1 MDTKEIEILLKDHG
15 IKPSHHRMKI
25 YEYLV
30 THRNHPNVDMV
41 YQELI
46 REIPTLSR
54 TTLYNTLNL
63 FLEKGVVQLIT
74 IAENEMHYDADVSIH
89 GHFLCKECKNIYDI
103 WLEDNTFDLPDLEDF
118 EVDESHIYFRG
129 TCPACLI
136 KQAQD

>member
-1 MDTKEIEILLKDHG
+1 MDMKEIAMLLKDHG

-46 REIPTLSR
+46 QEIPTLSK

-63 FLEKGVVQLIT
+63 FLNKGLVQLIT
-74 IAENEMHYDADVSIH
+74 IAENEMHYDADVSMH
-89 GHFLCKECKNIYDI
+89 GHFMCKECKKIYDI
-103 WLEDNTFDLPDLEDF
+103 WFEDNDIVLPDLKDF
-118 EVDESHIYFRG
+118 AVDESHIYFRG
-129 TCPACLI
+129 TCLACLN
-136 KQAQD
+136 KQLQD